1 MTTIKLTLPDQLAEE
16 ARNAG
21 LLTSARLEQWLR
33 EQLKNQHIDELF
45 SAMDRMGAVDE
56 PSPLSPK
63 EVALEIAALR
73 ADKSRGI
80 AH

>member
-1 MTTIKLTLPDQLAEE
+1 MTTIQLTLPDQLAEE
-16 ARNAG
+16 ARIAG

-45 SAMDRMGAVDE
+45 TAMDRMGTVDE
-56 PSPLSPK
+56 PSPLSPE

-73 ADKSRGI
+73 AEKGMENP
-80 AH
+80 H

>member
-1 MTTIKLTLPDQLAEE
+1 MTTIQLTLPDQLAEE
-16 ARNAG
+16 ARSAG

>member
-1 MTTIKLTLPDQLAEE
+1 MTTIHLTLPDQLAEE

-33 EQLKNQHIDELF
+33 EQLKNQHMDELF
-45 SAMDRMGAVDE
+45 SAMDRMSAVDE
-56 PSPLSPK
+56 PSPLSPE

-73 ADKSRGI
+73 ADKSKGI
-80 AH
+80 TH

>member
-1 MTTIKLTLPDQLAEE
+1 MTTIQLTLPDQLAEE
-16 ARNAG
+16 ARSAG

-56 PSPLSPK
+56 PSPLSPE
-63 EVALEIAALR
+63 EVALEIVALR
-73 ADKSRGI
+73 ADKGLGYD
-80 AH
+80 H

>member
-16 ARNAG
+16 ARSAG